1 VSRDQS
7 VEDEQLDE
15 NEPED
20 QDGDLVGP
28 PETTCRPD
36 HNPPQHIVICGIN
49 TFPDV
54 FVCLFLRENVERSLL
69 LLL

>member
-1 VSRDQS
+1 MSRDQS
-7 VEDEQLDE
+7 VEDEQLGE

-36 HNPPQHIVICGIN
+36 HNHTAARSSGAS
-49 TFPDV
+49 T
-54 FVCLFLRENVERSLL
+54 LFLMYLYLFISQGECRERSLL
-69 LLL
+69 L